1 MNTKHTKITREVIA
15 EPRWK
20 WFTPPLWWCF
30 RWAYRISKTE
40 TLENDKVI
48 NIRQYQRGGNNSTQV
63 QIGIVHEYNT
73 NGMEDL

>member
-1 MNTKHTKITREVIA
+1 
-15 EPRWK
+15 
-20 WFTPPLWWCF
+20 
-30 RWAYRISKTE
+30 
-40 TLENDKVI
+40 VI